1 MTIQLLK
8 RQAWP
13 LGPGCA
19 RQILVE
25 PPRLPTCARFGVD
38 SAPSLAEEVGGGQPP
53 AENPWEP
60 IVPDVRE
67 DELSLREQA
76 KSLKHLMTHMPKNP
90 FCPECQRAKM
100 QRKQAR
106 RKKGAALG
114 ERPDTFGEQI
124 TAGHFIAIDEADW
137 VRRVKPPHW

>member
-1 MTIQLLK
+1 M
-8 RQAWP
+8 
-13 LGPGCA
+13 
-19 RQILVE
+19 
-25 PPRLPTCARFGVD
+25 
-38 SAPSLAEEVGGGQPP
+38 
-53 AENPWEP
+53 
-60 IVPDVRE
+60 PDVRE

-124 TAGHFIAIDEADW
+124 TADHFIAIDEEDYRIGDAGQ
-137 VRRVKPPHW
+137 RNRIS